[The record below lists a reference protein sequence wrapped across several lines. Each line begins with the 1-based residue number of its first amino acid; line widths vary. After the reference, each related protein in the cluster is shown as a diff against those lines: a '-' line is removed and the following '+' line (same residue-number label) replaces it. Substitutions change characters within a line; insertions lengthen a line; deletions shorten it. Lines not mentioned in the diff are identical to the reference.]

1 MERWARAK
9 GCGRWSR
16 RRGVVGGAAAVC
28 VLGGWSAL
36 NKGPQPGFHNS
47 ISGGQA
53 ETSAVQTGKLR
64 WRLQFPIFEKGGACH
79 PLLRFIHLPQEGT
92 VAQEPPCLLSSSS
105 GTHKEGRAGSPGH
118 TDPPPPL
125 PH

>member
-1 MERWARAK
+1 MERLARAK
-9 GCGRWSR
+9 GCGWWSR

-53 ETSAVQTGKLR
+53 ETSAVQTGKPRWSFSFQFLR
-64 WRLQFPIFEKGGACH
+64 
-79 PLLRFIHLPQEGT
+79 
-92 VAQEPPCLLSSSS
+92 
-105 GTHKEGRAGSPGH
+105 KEGPAICY
-118 TDPPPPL
+118 
-125 PH
+125 